1 MTLAVGLCRSAT
13 SFAFLR
19 KIDSRH
25 ATRIGFA
32 IEQRENLNAALR
44 HRAAAFALA
53 VGSVDPAAAQRV
65 KAGLLTCDVS
75 AGIGFIIGSQ
85 KTVSCV
91 YAPEPAGPQQVY
103 SGSISKF
110 GLDIGVTSSGVMVWG
125 VFTDSVGP
133 NPGFLAG
140 DYFGA
145 TGEVTIAAGLGANV
159 LVGGSNRTVALQPI
173 SVDSS
178 VGLNLAVG
186 VAELRL
192 RPGP

>member
-1 MTLAVGLCRSAT
+1 M
-13 SFAFLR
+13 LR
-19 KIDSRH
+19 Y
-25 ATRIGFA
+25 AIG
-32 IEQRENLNAALR
+32 
-44 HRAAAFALA
+44 AAAFALA

-85 KTVSCV
+85 KAVSCV

-110 GLDIGVTSSGVMVWG
+110 GLDIGVTSSGVMIWG
-125 VFTDSVGP
+125 VFAASVAGP
-133 NPGFLAG
+133 GPGLMAG

-159 LVGGSNRTVALQPI
+159 LVGGSNRTVALQ
-173 SVDSS
+173 
-178 VGLNLAVG
+178 
-186 VAELRL
+186 
-192 RPGP
+192 

>member
-1 MTLAVGLCRSAT
+1 M
-13 SFAFLR
+13 LR
-19 KIDSRH
+19 Y
-25 ATRIGFA
+25 AIG
-32 IEQRENLNAALR
+32 
-44 HRAAAFALA
+44 AAAFALA
-53 VGSVDPAAAQRV
+53 VGSIDPAAAQRV
-65 KAGLLTCDVS
+65 KAGVLTCDVS

-91 YAPEPAGPQQVY
+91 FAPEPAGPQQIY

-110 GLDIGVTSSGVMVWG
+110 GLDIGVTSSGVMIWG
-125 VFTDSVGP
+125 VFADSVAGP
-133 NPGFLAG
+133 GPGFLAG

-159 LVGGSNRTVALQPI
+159 LVGGSNRTVALQPV

-178 VGLNLAVG
+178 VVLNIAVG
-186 VAELRL
+186 VAELHL